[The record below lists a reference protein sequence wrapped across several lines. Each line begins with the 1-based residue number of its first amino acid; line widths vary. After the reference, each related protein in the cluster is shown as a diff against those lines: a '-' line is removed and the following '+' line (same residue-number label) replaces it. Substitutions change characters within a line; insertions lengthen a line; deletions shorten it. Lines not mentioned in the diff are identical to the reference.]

1 MSKNTNSKANSK
13 NNNSSLKNTNTNS
26 KKTDSKMDSKNTQSK
41 RKEDLNPRKEKGG
54 SIATALT
61 EGVSLNYRQKKPYV
75 ERMTQVFAFIMLAL
89 YALTIGDQ
97 YYVNITEV
105 KYMWFKWLTIIACGA
120 ILVIFVVGL
129 LDNTIRIPREK
140 EGNEKFNLAMII
152 SIVYLVWATISTLAS
167 EYELSEL
174 FVGVGRY
181 EGLLSLILYTLIFII
196 ISLWG
201 EYTDIYVYGISGMAI
216 IFGLFAMIQLGGG
229 SLFYPE
235 GYSYWDVHFLSTIGN
250 VDCVSGIA
258 ALFVPAMISG
268 FVFLE
273 GKGRFACLPGIFF
286 MSYAFFA
293 GDADSGKMGMLAAFV
308 VCFVFLFDTREH
320 TKDTMLALAPFTLS
334 LFIYK
339 VYTPAQEGAEFAFGK
354 MAGASL
360 AATVILV
367 AGYFILEKTGW
378 WFKWDAKMMRKVLA
392 IALLV
397 VIVAGLIFVFTYNGN
412 IQLLTEAHD
421 ILHGNMSDDA
431 GSGRGYCWKMS
442 VELIKEQPLLGG
454 GRGSFGNRFYP
465 YNQWYWDHGSNIV
478 FDFAHNDL
486 LQIGVETGLVGLL
499 IYITLIGTLAV
510 TALKTAAR
518 YPKALIFLSGIV
530 GCLGH
535 LFFSFSIAIVTP
547 IMWAMMGC
555 LNKFIKQVP
564 RVQAPKAEKEKQE
577 A

>member
-1 MSKNTNSKANSK
+1 MSKNTNSKTNSK

-26 KKTDSKMDSKNTQSK
+26 KNTQNR
-41 RKEDLNPRKEKGG
+41 RKEDLNPRKEKSS
-54 SIATALT
+54 SITAALAG
-61 EGVSLNYRQKKPYV
+61 GVSLNYRQKKPYV

-129 LDNTIRIPREK
+129 LDNTIRIPRAK

-258 ALFVPAMISG
+258 ALFVPAMICG
-268 FVFLE
+268 FVFLD

-308 VCFVFLFDTREH
+308 VCMVFLFDTREH
-320 TKDTMLALAPFTLS
+320 AKDTMLALAPFTLS

-360 AATVILV
+360 AATIILV
-367 AGYFILEKTGW
+367 VGYFILEKTGW

-392 IALLV
+392 IILLV
-397 VIVAGLIFVFTYNGN
+397 VIVAGLIFVFTYNGE
-412 IQLLTEAHD
+412 IQTIKEASEL
-421 ILHGNMSDDA
+421 LHGHLDDHA
-431 GSGRGYCWKMS
+431 GSWRGYAWKMS

-465 YNQWYWDHGSNIV
+465 YNQWYWDQDYNAV

-499 IYITLIGTLAV
+499 IYLGFMGILGV
-510 TALKTAAR
+510 NALRAASR
-518 YPKALIFLSGIV
+518 YPKVLIFLSGIV
-530 GCLGH
+530 GCFGH

-555 LNKFIKQVP
+555 LNKMMKQMP
-564 RVQAPKAEKEKQE
+564 QMSKVQVPKAEKEKQE